1 MSRRACPSCGSLAS
15 ETTFAVGADHC
26 VDCATEPRPSAA
38 THARKPVITRRSYR
52 AALRHQTKSA
62 QLDLVD
68 MIVRCP

>member
-15 ETTFAVGADHC
+15 ETTFAEGADRC
-26 VDCATEPRPSAA
+26 MDCLAEVRSSAA
-38 THARKPVITRRSYR
+38 RHARKPVITRRSYR
-52 AALRHQTKSA
+52 AALRHRAKSA